1 MNLYQFLKDIKSSLD
16 KLSEDFIYTFAA
28 QSAFFM
34 MFSFVPLIMIIV
46 LLVQYLPL
54 TQEELISISI
64 HIFPQA
70 LSGFITDL
78 FKGLYINYSGT
89 VLLVTFLTLV
99 WSASKG
105 IYSIS
110 KGLNTIYKTKDER
123 NYIQIRG
130 VSLLYTICFGLIFL
144 SVIILLIFGINIA
157 KFLQS
162 ELFFIGDLHINYSYL
177 CGFFLLLA
185 IFLITFC
192 VLPKRKCHILKELP
206 GAIFSSAGWIIFSWL
221 YSLYITKVG
230 ANSLIYGSLSAV
242 ILFMLWLYICMYI
255 IFLGGELNVV
265 LQTYDIKKI
274 VKSWFSKPKK
284 KATLKDYFKLLF

>member
-1 MNLYQFLKDIKSSLD
+1 M
-16 KLSEDFIYTFAA
+16 
-28 QSAFFM
+28 
-34 MFSFVPLIMIIV
+34 
-46 LLVQYLPL
+46 
-54 TQEELISISI
+54 
-64 HIFPQA
+64 
-70 LSGFITDL
+70 
-78 FKGLYINYSGT
+78 
-89 VLLVTFLTLV
+89 LLVTFLTLV

-177 CGFFLLLA
+177 GGFFLLLA